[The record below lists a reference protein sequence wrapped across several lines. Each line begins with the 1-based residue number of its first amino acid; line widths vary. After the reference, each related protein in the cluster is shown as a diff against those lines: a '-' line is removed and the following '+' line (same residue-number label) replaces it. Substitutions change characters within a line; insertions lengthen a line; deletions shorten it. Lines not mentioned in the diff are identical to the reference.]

1 MQGKAW
7 LLAMSRGSRGT
18 DSQGDQA
25 MLFLAGFITG
35 LIVLMALRWLVE
47 LTVKFQD
54 DYFME

>member
-1 MQGKAW
+1 
-7 LLAMSRGSRGT
+7 
-18 DSQGDQA
+18 